1 MALKS
6 GQLTLTSSWSCL
18 DGAVDGDK
26 EAVGVPLVL
35 QLQACLFLTVKEHGA
50 GCH

>member
-6 GQLTLTSSWSCL
+6 GQLTLTSDCSCVS
-18 DGAVDGDK
+18 GAVDGDK
-26 EAVGVPLVL
+26 EAEAVPLVL
-35 QLQACLFLTVKEHGA
+35 QLQARLLFAGKRHGA